1 MKIVQLITGI
11 ATHALVDVLKRRL
24 PSANFGYF
32 FNGMKNRLALL
43 LDERE
48 YQLLYP
54 DNSKYNGDLSDLDI
68 SLLYIILRN
77 LNTITPH
84 ENFWGNRPNDDDR
97 CLSANIERIRIFK
110 NNFVSHCS
118 KYSLNEENFLKTWKE
133 ISQCII
139 ELGGEEYNQEVDV
152 LFTSAINP
160 LMELE
165 FVCNAR
171 EKFEESKRDE
181 RKVIILKGIFLSR
194 VCCNFPKLS
203 VITFQMI
210 NIHSFIKHQLCVHMV
225 YLVFVFTKIV

>member
-11 ATHALVDVLKRRL
+11 ATHALVDVLKLQL

-32 FNGMKNRLALL
+32 FDGMKRRLALL

-84 ENFWGNRPNDDDR
+84 KNRWGKRPNDDDR
-97 CLSANIERIRIFK
+97 CVSANIDRIRIFK

-118 KYSLNEENFLKTWKE
+118 KYSLNEEDFLKTWKE

-139 ELGGEEYNQEVDV
+139 QLGGEEYNQKIDV
-152 LFTSAINP
+152 LFTSAIDP
-160 LMELE
+160 LMEFEL
-165 FVCNAR
+165 VCNAR
-171 EKFEESKRDE
+171 EKIEESKRDV
-181 RKVIILKGIFLSR
+181 RKVIILKGIFYQEF
-194 VCCNFPKLS
+194 VVTFPSCRLLLFK
-203 VITFQMI
+203 
-210 NIHSFIKHQLCVHMV
+210 
-225 YLVFVFTKIV
+225 